1 MLCQSAF
8 GPLNPSY
15 IDLTTRQVNPVFQ
28 SKEGVTLI
36 QWFCFT
42 FLEQIL
48 LLWKFVFDSL
58 GRQAGPTAST
68 LTCSY
73 QFLLQEKGTRLDQLC
88 SLNFI
93 YFIIFDID
101 RFITINCKE
110 VISSNK
116 FILYKY
122 ILRSSLNINITYNN
136 FVVRDLFLK
145 SVLGSIIE
153 VRYNSE
159 TNEFLNSQSQ

>member
-1 MLCQSAF
+1 M
-8 GPLNPSY
+8 
-15 IDLTTRQVNPVFQ
+15 V
-28 SKEGVTLI
+28 
-36 QWFCFT
+36 
-42 FLEQIL
+42 
-48 LLWKFVFDSL
+48 
-58 GRQAGPTAST
+58 
-68 LTCSY
+68 
-73 QFLLQEKGTRLDQLC
+73 LQEKGTRLDQLC

-136 FVVRDLFLK
+136 IVVRDLFLK

-159 TNEFLNSQSQ
+159 TNEFLYSQSQQVHVTNRHTNGWLPLYLAALN

>member
-15 IDLTTRQVNPVFQ
+15 TGLTTRQVNPVFQ

-68 LTCSY
+68 PTCPY
-73 QFLLQEKGTRLDQLC
+73 QFLWISCPLASPLASRTSLGPLWTQFYTVWRGYLTTIFVLKSGTRQVRII
-88 SLNFI
+88 SLTYQEN
-93 YFIIFDID
+93 YFQVQIFWAPPCTADTCD
-101 RFITINCKE
+101 
-110 VISSNK
+110 
-116 FILYKY
+116 
-122 ILRSSLNINITYNN
+122 
-136 FVVRDLFLK
+136 
-145 SVLGSIIE
+145 
-153 VRYNSE
+153 
-159 TNEFLNSQSQ
+159 